1 MTPMKYFLFFIVF
14 STQISYAQKRAVI
27 PPTKEYVAHLEAAKS
42 HGITHLKNKKALD
55 KYVNKGKLV
64 KVKQR
69 GYGYRLD
76 HFTHSYPYL
85 VPKANSVLA
94 DIAREFVKQTGQNFF
109 VVTSLTRTEADQN
122 RLRKVNVNASSNDSS
137 HSFGAA
143 IDISYARFNN
153 RREPNA
159 KLEKEL
165 EKVLKQFQR
174 SGKIY
179 FVKERIHKCFHII
192 VR

>member
-1 MTPMKYFLFFIVF
+1 MKFIILFIYLVPLFI
-14 STQISYAQKRAVI
+14 SAQKRAVI
-27 PPTKEYVAHLEAAKS
+27 PPTKEYIAHLDAAKS
-42 HGITHLKNKKALD
+42 HGITHLKDKKAINN
-55 KYVNKGKLV
+55 YVNKGKLV

-76 HFTHSYPYL
+76 NFTHSHPYL
-85 VPKANSVLA
+85 VPRANNVLRN
-94 DIAREFVKQTGQNFF
+94 IARDFVKQTGQNFF
-109 VVTSLTRTEADQN
+109 VVTSLTRTESDQN

-153 RREPNA
+153 HRGPNA
-159 KLEKEL
+159 KLEKQL
-165 EKVLKQFQR
+165 EDVLKQYQR